1 MKAIVNYSGDYVGYM
16 LINGVAYAVDQGS
29 TMDYLVERVTKS
41 IQNILAGHNDMMV
54 GYLDST
60 PSYDADGK
68 KQLSFYRM
76 RIFTKKQLE
85 DAEISVIIK
94 EVPTPGFG

>member
-1 MKAIVNYSGDYVGYM
+1 MKAIVNYSSNFVGYM
-16 LINGVAYAVDQGS
+16 LINGVAYAVAQGS

-54 GYLDST
+54 GYLDSA
-60 PSYDADGK
+60 PAYDEDGK

-85 DAEISVIIK
+85 DVEISVIIK
-94 EVPTPGFG
+94 EIPTPGFG

>member
-1 MKAIVNYSGDYVGYM
+1 MKAIVTYSSDYVAYM
-16 LINGVAYAVDQGS
+16 LINGVAYAVAQGS
-29 TMDYLVERVTKS
+29 ILDYLVERVTKS
-41 IQNILAGHNDMMV
+41 IQNILAGHNDTMI

-60 PSYDADGK
+60 PSHDADGK

-85 DAEISVIIK
+85 DAEIAVIIK
-94 EVPTPGFG
+94 EVPTPSVE

>member
-1 MKAIVNYSGDYVGYM
+1 
-16 LINGVAYAVDQGS
+16 
-29 TMDYLVERVTKS
+29 
-41 IQNILAGHNDMMV
+41 MMV

-85 DAEISVIIK
+85 DAEITVIVK

>member
-16 LINGVAYAVDQGS
+16 LIDGVAYAVAQGS
-29 TMDYLVERVTKS
+29 NLDYLVERVTKS
-41 IQNILAGHNDMMV
+41 IQNILAGYNDTMI
-54 GYLDST
+54 GYLDSA

-76 RIFTKKQLE
+76 RIFTKKQLA
-85 DAEISVIIK
+85 DAEITVVVK

>member
-1 MKAIVNYSGDYVGYM
+1 M
-16 LINGVAYAVDQGS
+16 LVNGVAYAVDQGS
-29 TMDYLVERVTKS
+29 TLDYLVERVMKS
-41 IQNILAGHNDMMV
+41 IQNVLAGHNDTMV

-60 PSYDADGK
+60 PSYDAHGE

-85 DAEISVIIK
+85 DAEITVIVK

>member
-1 MKAIVNYSGDYVGYM
+1 M

-68 KQLSFYRM
+68 KQLSFYPVCEAKAPAFM
-76 RIFTKKQLE
+76 
-85 DAEISVIIK
+85 
-94 EVPTPGFG
+94 PGMKRA

>member
-16 LINGVAYAVDQGS
+16 LVNGVAYAVAQGS
-29 TMDYLVERVTKS
+29 TLDYLVERVMKS
-41 IQNILAGHNDMMV
+41 IQNVLAGHNDTMV

-60 PSYDADGK
+60 PSYYAPGK

-94 EVPTPGFG
+94 EIPTPGF

>member
-16 LINGVAYAVDQGS
+16 LINGVAYAVAQGI
-29 TMDYLVERVTKS
+29 TLDYLVERVTKS
-41 IQNILAGHNDMMV
+41 IQNVLAGHDDMMV
-54 GYLDST
+54 GYVDSA

-85 DAEISVIIK
+85 DAEIAVIVK
-94 EVPTPGFG
+94 EVPTPDFG